1 MTKSGSKPNPNPV
14 ENNEEEIHYR
24 GVRKR
29 PWGRYAAEIRDPV
42 KRIRVWLGTFD
53 TAQQAA
59 RAYDDAA
66 RELRGANA
74 KTNFPTLLEL
84 QMRGSGYTRGPRQSS
99 TIYSLSPMAVRLA
112 APPQLKLN
120 LGGHS
125 GRACYP
131 QVPVSR
137 PLVALPLVAR
147 PLAARLLAACPPVAR
162 PVVSRPLVARPVA
175 ARPPVARPVAARPV
189 NCFNMTACAT
199 CGDESESDSSSDLE
213 FEDEIEEKPQPLNL
227 DLNFPPP
234 AE

>member
-14 ENNEEEIHYR
+14 ENNAEEIHYR

-29 PWGRYAAEIRDPV
+29 PWGRYAAEIRDPF

-59 RAYDDAA
+59 RAYDAAA

-84 QMRGSGYTRGPRQSS
+84 QLKGSGYTRAPRKSRTVHS
-99 TIYSLSPMAVRLA
+99 VSLLAARLA
-112 APPQLKLN
+112 APPQLRLS
-120 LGGHS
+120 LGGSS
-125 GRACYP
+125 GGGACYP
-131 QVPVSR
+131 QVPVAR
-137 PLVALPLVAR
+137 PLVAR
-147 PLAARLLAACPPVAR
+147 PLAARPPVAR
-162 PVVSRPLVARPVA
+162 PVY
-175 ARPPVARPVAARPV
+175 
-189 NCFNMTACAT
+189 CCNMTACAT
-199 CGDESESDSSSDLE
+199 CGAESESDSSSVLE
-213 FEDEIEEKPQPLNL
+213 FEDETEEKPQLLNL